1 MDSYRQWQ
9 VSQSDREIS
18 SNCGKKATYSVHTKT
33 QSRRFVVSRF
43 LRFVERF
50 WKAPFS
56 WQISVD
62 GRPNRRNKSPF
73 SWRIS
78 VDGRTNRRNKAPFSW
93 QISVDGSPNR
103 RDKAPFSWRISVN
116 GRPNRR
122 NKAAF
127 SWQISVDGRPN
138 RRNKAPFSWRISVDG
153 RPNRRNKAP
162 FSWRISADGRPNRR
176 NKAAFLNS
184 YGVVWT
190 RPWSGLIMG
199 MFLRGDGLSLI
210 SICEISKVGIFQA
223 AYSSHSRSRKRLRI
237 L

>member
-1 MDSYRQWQ
+1 MQRSP
-9 VSQSDREIS
+9 VIS
-18 SNCGKKATYSVHTKT
+18 ICVWGKLGQGNPTIIATLSFSKSSMFKYMFRKAGVFEK
-33 QSRRFVVSRF
+33 RRFR
-43 LRFVERF
+43 
-50 WKAPFS
+50 
-56 WQISVD
+56 
-62 GRPNRRNKSPF
+62 
-73 SWRIS
+73 
-78 VDGRTNRRNKAPFSW
+78 
-93 QISVDGSPNR
+93 
-103 RDKAPFSWRISVN
+103 
-116 GRPNRR
+116 
-122 NKAAF
+122 KAA
-127 SWQISVDGRPN
+127 
-138 RRNKAPFSWRISVDG
+138 FSWRISVDG
-153 RPNRRNKAP
+153 RPNRRNKAA